1 MLIDWFTVVAQAANF
16 LILVWLLKRF
26 LYQPILNAI
35 DAREKRIAAE
45 LANAG
50 TKQAEAQNE
59 REAFQHKNRELDQQ
73 RALLLSQAA
82 EEAQSERQYL
92 LDQARKEAAAL
103 GAKLQEAL
111 RNEQLSLTRE
121 ITSRTQQEV
130 FAIARKA
137 LADLAGTSLEERMTE
152 VFLRRLRGFNSDEK
166 AQLTSSLM
174 LQDDTIVVRS
184 AFDLPQ
190 AQQDLLETSLKE
202 LLAAGAQVCFETA
215 PSLVS
220 GIELVIGGHKVAWS
234 IADYLASLE
243 RNTGELLN
251 NRRKPQPR

>member
-1 MLIDWFTVVAQAANF
+1 MLIDWFTVIAQAANF

-59 REAFQHKNRELDQQ
+59 RETFQHKNKELDQQ

-103 GAKLQEAL
+103 DAKLQESL

-137 LADLAGTSLEERMTE
+137 LADLAGISLEERMAE
-152 VFLRRLRGFNSDEK
+152 VFLRRLRDFNSDEK

-174 LQDDTIVVRS
+174 LQEDTIVVRS

-190 AQQDLLETSLKE
+190 AQQDLLEISLRE
-202 LLAAGAQVCFETA
+202 LLAADAQVRFETA
-215 PSLVS
+215 PNLVS

-251 NRRKPQPR
+251 NKRKPQP